1 VRWERIGAD
10 RGFRSVVGL
19 ATLDGGGSV
28 VVKIAD
34 GEGAAN
40 EALFYEQIDGAP
52 APRPYH
58 VASDGDLVVL
68 VLEDL
73 SSGRHGD
80 ALLGCS
86 LNDAALVLER
96 MAAFDVPGEG
106 FPRWGDRLARRQE
119 RYDAAVDVFLERH
132 GDRFPAE
139 IRTLAEALRGR
150 LAQVVRPLAAGG
162 RLIHGDLHL
171 DNVIFDGDRP
181 VIIDWQTACVGHP
194 TLDFVTFV
202 YSSLT
207 IDDRRAIEAE
217 LKPEL
222 LPQALINAFAGHV
235 LWFARPDADELE
247 GRERA
252 FLDQALSDG
261 RLVSGL
267 LDHGT
272 LALAA
277 V

>member
-1 VRWERIGAD
+1 VSWERIGAD
-10 RGFRSVVGL
+10 FGFRGIVGRATLDDDRSVVM
-19 ATLDGGGSV
+19 
-28 VVKIAD
+28 KIASH
-34 GEGAAN
+34 EGAAN
-40 EALFYEQIDGAP
+40 EARFYEQIDDAP
-52 APRPYH
+52 APRAYH

-86 LNDAALVLER
+86 LDDAALVLER
-96 MAAFDVPGEG
+96 MAAFDVPGDG
-106 FPRWGDRLARRQE
+106 FQRWSDRLARRQE
-119 RYDAAVDVFLERH
+119 RYDSAVDVFLQRY

-139 IRTLAEALRGR
+139 IRAFAQALRGQ
-150 LAQVVRPLAAGG
+150 LARVVAPLGEGG

-171 DNVIFDGDRP
+171 DNVIFDDDRP

-207 IDDRRAIEAE
+207 IDDRRTIEAE
-217 LKPEL
+217 LSPEL

-235 LWFARPDADELE
+235 LWFARPDVDELE

>member
-1 VRWERIGAD
+1 VTWERIGAD

-19 ATLDGGGSV
+19 ATLDDSRSV
-28 VVKIAD
+28 VVKVAD

-40 EALFYEQIDGAP
+40 EARFYEQIDGAP
-52 APRPYH
+52 APRAYH

-73 SSGRHGD
+73 TSGRHGD

-86 LNDAALVLER
+86 LDDATLVLER

-106 FPRWGDRLARRQE
+106 FPRWGDRLPRRQE
-119 RYDAAVDVFLERH
+119 RYDAAVDVFLARH
-132 GDRFPAE
+132 GDKFPDE
-139 IRTLAEALRGR
+139 IRTLAQALRGR
-150 LAQVVRPLAAGG
+150 LARVVAPLAEG

-171 DNVIFDGDRP
+171 DNVIFDGGRP
-181 VIIDWQTACVGHP
+181 VIIDWQTACVGNP

-207 IDDRRAIEAE
+207 IDDRRTIEAE
-217 LKPEL
+217 LAPEL
-222 LPQALINAFAGHV
+222 LAHGLINAFAGHV
-235 LWFARPDADELE
+235 LWFARPDLDELE

-252 FLDQALSDG
+252 FVAQALTDG

>member
-1 VRWERIGAD
+1 M
-10 RGFRSVVGL
+10 
-19 ATLDGGGSV
+19 
-28 VVKIAD
+28 VVKIANH
-34 GEGAAN
+34 EGAAN
-40 EALFYEQIDGAP
+40 EALFYAQVDDAP
-52 APRPYH
+52 APRAYH

-68 VLEDL
+68 VLEDV
-73 SSGRHGD
+73 SAGRHGD

-86 LNDAALVLER
+86 LDDAALVLER
-96 MAAFDVPGEG
+96 MAAFDVPGIE
-106 FPRWGDRLARRQE
+106 FPRWGDRLERRQK

-139 IRTLAEALRGR
+139 IRTLAEQLRSR
-150 LAQVVRPLAAGG
+150 LARVVAPLAENG

-171 DNVIFDGDRP
+171 DNVIFDADRP
-181 VIIDWQTACVGHP
+181 VILDWQTACVGHP

-207 IDDRRAIEAE
+207 IEDRRTIEAE
-217 LKPEL
+217 RTPDL
-222 LPQALINAFAGHV
+222 LPYALLNAFAGHV
-235 LWFARPDADELE
+235 LWFARPDLDELT

-252 FLDQALSDG
+252 FVDQALSDG